1 MKILQTDR
9 KYRSACLVPGL
20 LMQKLLPV
28 MQVDQNNVGLAER
41 FFSEIG
47 GTGDTLYLSS

>member
-41 FFSEIG
+41 FF
-47 GTGDTLYLSS
+47 LK